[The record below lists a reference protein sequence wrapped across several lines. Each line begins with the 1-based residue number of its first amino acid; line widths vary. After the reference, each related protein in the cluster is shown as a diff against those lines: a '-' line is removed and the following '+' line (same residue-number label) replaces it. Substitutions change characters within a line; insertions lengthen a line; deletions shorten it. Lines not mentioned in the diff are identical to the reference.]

1 MRRYRIISEKVKQ
14 AGCWLLIIVLLPY
27 IITVF
32 INGPKVIT
40 ASKADET
47 MVKIK
52 KNGKMPVEEYCIGV
66 LARDMPA
73 DYEKEALNA
82 QAVLIRTQI
91 FLRRSAVQY
100 FQFSV
105 VKLKYFPYLLQRHA
119 VGQQQ
124 AGAAM
129 TKIMKPH
136 LRHPVFCYVLRND
149 RTTAGSAN
157 IGIVGTENQ
166 DRKRTGRQRL
176 TPLPACSKKSIT

>member
-32 INGPKVIT
+32 INGPKIIT

-47 MVKIK
+47 MVKIE

-82 QAVLIRTQI
+82 QAVLIRTEVYRMIQEAGGDGTLPEEAADE
-91 FLRRSAVQY
+91 FWTEKQMKSAWGMRYAVCGKLPK
-100 FQFSV
+100 
-105 VKLKYFPYLLQRHA
+105 VK
-119 VGQQQ
+119 
-124 AGAAM
+124 
-129 TKIMKPH
+129 
-136 LRHPVFCYVLRND
+136 
-149 RTTAGSAN
+149 
-157 IGIVGTENQ
+157 
-166 DRKRTGRQRL
+166 KRTGIDCGTSAVLWKRSGND
-176 TPLPACSKKSIT
+176 TIF